1 MAADEISRLVHA
13 LGGRPEESQAA
24 KTRLI
29 ELGPPVVEPLIEVV
43 NTQRGRPAWAAA
55 EVLGYLGDP
64 RALAP
69 LAGALRSTNSMLGSA
84 AAKALLR
91 LNGLAGQDVFP
102 LLADAL
108 PHVPLI
114 TQQTI
119 VMVLPAL
126 KDQRAVHVLIEQLDR
141 TVSPALRC
149 AVIQALGEVGDPQ
162 AIPALRRYIQDEDRH
177 VRDWAAQVLARLGD
191 PPAED
196 TALPRS

>member
-1 MAADEISRLVHA
+1 MAADEISRLVQA

-69 LAGALRSTNSMLGSA
+69 LAEALHSTNSMLGSA
-84 AAKALLR
+84 AAKALFR
-91 LNGLAGQDVFP
+91 LNGCAG
-102 LLADAL
+102 LDAL
-108 PHVPLI
+108 PVLAEALPHAPFI

-119 VMVLPAL
+119 VMVLHAL
-126 KDQRAVHVLIEQLDR
+126 KDRRAVRVLIDQLDR
-141 TVSPALRC
+141 TGSPVMRC
-149 AVIQALGEVGDPQ
+149 AVIRALGELGDPQ

-196 TALPRS
+196 SPQI